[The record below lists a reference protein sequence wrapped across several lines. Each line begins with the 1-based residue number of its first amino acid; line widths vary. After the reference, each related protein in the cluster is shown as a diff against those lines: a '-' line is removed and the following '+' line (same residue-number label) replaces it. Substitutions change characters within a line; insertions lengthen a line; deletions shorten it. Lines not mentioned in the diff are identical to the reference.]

1 MFLVKRYF
9 LFGFFVAVAILV
21 ANSVQAQKQSLD
33 TLKLAAW
40 ISPQGDTLALSY
52 LPWVEVHTNRIL
64 TKEQRR
70 QKQEWTRLRNA
81 VYVTYPYAKAASRI
95 MNEINAKLVG
105 VTDRKQRKAI
115 IKAREK
121 ELRKEFTDKLT
132 NLSIYQGKVLMKLIY
147 RETGN
152 NCYEIIDEYKGSFT
166 AALYQTIAVVVGTNL
181 KQNYDANGKDKDLEI
196 IVKDVERMY
205 GYGG

>member
-1 MFLVKRYF
+1 MFLIQKKYCLLLFIF
-9 LFGFFVAVAILV
+9 LMMFGSNIF
-21 ANSVQAQKQSLD
+21 SQKNSLD

-40 ISPQGDTLALSY
+40 ISPEGDTLPLSY
-52 LPWVEVHTNRIL
+52 LPWVQVQYRRIL
-64 TKEQRR
+64 TREQRR
-70 QKQEWTRLRNA
+70 KKEEWTRLRNA

-105 VTDRKQRKAI
+105 ITDRKQRKAI
-115 IKAREK
+115 IRTREK
-121 ELRKEFTDKLT
+121 ELRKEFADRLT

-152 NCYEIIDEYKGSFT
+152 NCYEIIEEYKGGFT

-181 KQNYDANGKDKDLEI
+181 KQNYDIANKDKDLEV

-205 GYGG
+205 GYRS

>member
-1 MFLVKRYF
+1 MFLAKAKYYILLF
-9 LFGFFVAVAILV
+9 LFASIIFIKPL
-21 ANSVQAQKQSLD
+21 AQKSNYD

-40 ISPQGDTLALSY
+40 ISPDGDTLALSF
-52 LPWVEVHTNRIL
+52 LPIVEVTTHKIL
-64 TKEQRR
+64 TREERRKKE
-70 QKQEWTRLRNA
+70 EWTRLRNA

-105 VTDRKQRKAI
+105 VTDRKQRKLI
-115 IKAREK
+115 IKSREK

-152 NCYEIIDEYKGSFT
+152 NCYEIIEEYKGGFT

-181 KQNYDANGKDKDLEI
+181 KQNYDASSKDRELEF
-196 IVKDVERMY
+196 IVRDIERMY
-205 GYGG
+205 GYRS

>member
-1 MFLVKRYF
+1 MMFGSNIF
-9 LFGFFVAVAILV
+9 
-21 ANSVQAQKQSLD
+21 SQKNSLD

-40 ISPQGDTLALSY
+40 ISPEGDTLPLSY
-52 LPWVEVHTNRIL
+52 LPWVQVQYLRIL
-64 TKEQRR
+64 TREQRR
-70 QKQEWTRLRNA
+70 KKEEWTRLRNA

-105 VTDRKQRKAI
+105 ITDRKQRKAI
-115 IKAREK
+115 IRTREK
-121 ELRKEFTDKLT
+121 ELRKEFADRLT

-152 NCYEIIDEYKGSFT
+152 NCYEIIEEYKGGFT

-181 KQNYDANGKDKDLEI
+181 KQNYDTANKDKDLEV

-205 GYGG
+205 GYRS